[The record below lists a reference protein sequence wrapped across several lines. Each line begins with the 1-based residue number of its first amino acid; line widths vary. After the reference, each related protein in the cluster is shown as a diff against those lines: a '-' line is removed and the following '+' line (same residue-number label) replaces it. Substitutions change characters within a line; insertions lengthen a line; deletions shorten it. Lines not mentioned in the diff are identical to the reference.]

1 MDQREAEKRVDD
13 LLGWFVHGAVYVA
26 VLTLLAT
33 INIATWRGVPWALFA
48 ALGWGIG
55 VAAHGLRVGA
65 LRLGRLEQWRRTKID
80 ELMREP
86 S

>member
-1 MDQREAEKRVDD
+1 MERREAERRVDA
-13 LLGWFVHGAVYVA
+13 LVGWFGHITVYAA

-33 INIATWRGVPWALFA
+33 INIATWRGVPWVLFA

-55 VAAHGLRVGA
+55 VVAHGVRVGA
-65 LRLGRLEQWRRTKID
+65 LRFARLEDWRRAKID
-80 ELMREP
+80 AFMREP